1 MRIGL
6 DVTPLALPLTGIG
19 VFVSQLAGA
28 IRDNPSTDLVPIALT
43 GRSRSVV
50 ERQLPDGTSLGRSY
64 PARLLHHVWKHID
77 LPTAAQ
83 LVGPVDV
90 VHGTNFYGI
99 PTSASTAELITVH
112 DTGPWLRPTEVPVAV
127 RSFPRLVERAV
138 SRGAHVHTLSHAAGE
153 EVQELLNLPAERVHP
168 IQIGFDEP
176 DPRPIAPPG
185 LDVLSS
191 GRFLLGIGTI
201 EPRKRFVELVRSV
214 LPLLEADPELHLVI
228 AGAGP
233 RSTELQTVIEQ
244 LGASRARIHLPGY
257 VSPENKSWLLRNA
270 SVLISNSKSEGFG
283 MVPLEA
289 MAVDTPVIT
298 TDGAVQREVC
308 GDAAVFVPLDEPKA
322 LAEATSSL
330 LSDPARAAAMANL
343 GRAQASKFTWALCTD
358 GLIQLY
364 EELSVNSPT
373 S

>member
-6 DVTPLALPLTGIG
+6 DVTPLSLPLTGIG

-28 IRDNPSTDLVPIALT
+28 ITDHPSTDLVPIALT

-64 PARLLHHVWKHID
+64 PARLLHTLWNHID
-77 LPTAAQ
+77 LPTATQ

-99 PTSASTAELITVH
+99 PTGASTAELITVH
-112 DTGPWLRPTEVPVAV
+112 DTGPWLRPVEVPAAV
-127 RSFPRLVERAV
+127 RPFPRLVKRAL
-138 SRGAHVHTLSHAAGE
+138 SRGAHVHTLSYAAGE
-153 EVQELLNLPAERVHP
+153 EIQELLRLPADRVHP

-176 DPRPIAPPG
+176 DPHPIAPPG
-185 LDVLSS
+185 LEVMSS

-214 LPLLEADPELHLVI
+214 VPLLEAEAELHLVI

-233 RSTELQTVIEQ
+233 RSAELRTVVEQ
-244 LGASRARIHLPGY
+244 LGATRARIHLPGY

-289 MAVDTPVIT
+289 MAVDTPVVT

-308 GDAAVFVPLDEPKA
+308 GDAAVFVPLEEPEV
-322 LAEATSSL
+322 LASEVSSL
-330 LSDPARAAAMANL
+330 LSDPARAAALANL
-343 GRAQASKFTWALCTD
+343 GKAQAGKFTWARCTD
-358 GLIQLY
+358 RLIQLY
-364 EELSVNSPT
+364 GEL
-373 S
+373 